1 MPKLLIKYLSI
12 LIFISAIFSSDY
24 KNLILI
30 EFDNVS
36 QNTVYDYFK
45 SSIPNKIKNHPYFN
59 SNFNVEYAK
68 SIEPYL
74 NNETNGTSESLLLM
88 GKFFASNSQ
97 IKISYNVYDM
107 NNWDKIITKEFFC
120 FVTDE
125 ECITTSLLSS
135 LDKSFSKLFLK
146 SEIDLDLSYDLNS
159 EPLDDENEF
168 YLFDKNYNSSSN
180 FAAEA
185 DLQSYWISL
194 NKDDEQNKSNL
205 DTLNQELLF
214 VNEKLENTQKLLAFI
229 DNILKSPYD
238 VSIGEIDFNDQ
249 ILEEGNVLIT
259 VPVQYTIKKSFIEDY
274 IAMLPHASKSNKN
287 GSVSIKFS
295 RDDYIFTSEI
305 DDRFGLMDYQVSPVL
320 YISNHDGKLSKIHI
334 DSWKHKNKL
343 KGENSDFISIS
354 DSFYPLF
361 SITPGE
367 KSMHVHLDMQLLKID
382 YSFNI
387 SYEDMANISKV
398 AIKFLYESDVNQTIN
413 NTMVNNEE

>member
-1 MPKLLIKYLSI
+1 M
-12 LIFISAIFSSDY
+12 
-24 KNLILI
+24 
-30 EFDNVS
+30 
-36 QNTVYDYFK
+36 
-45 SSIPNKIKNHPYFN
+45 
-59 SNFNVEYAK
+59 
-68 SIEPYL
+68 
-74 NNETNGTSESLLLM
+74 
-88 GKFFASNSQ
+88 
-97 IKISYNVYDM
+97 
-107 NNWDKIITKEFFC
+107 
-120 FVTDE
+120 
-125 ECITTSLLSS
+125 
-135 LDKSFSKLFLK
+135 DKSFSKLFLK
-146 SEIDLDLSYDLNS
+146 SEIDLDLSYDLNI

-185 DLQSYWISL
+185 DLQSYWKSL

-205 DTLNQELLF
+205 DTLNQESSF
-214 VNEKLENTQKLLAFI
+214 VNEKLENTQKLLSFI

-238 VSIGEIDFNDQ
+238 VSIGEIDFNDE
-249 ILEEGNVLIT
+249 ILEGGNVLIT

-274 IAMLPHASKSNKN
+274 IAMLPHNTKSNKN

-320 YISNHDGKLSKIHI
+320 YVSNHDGKLSKIHI

-343 KGENSDFISIS
+343 KNESSDFVSIS

-367 KSMHVHLDMQLLKID
+367 KSMHVHLDMQLLNID

-398 AIKFLYESDVNQTIN
+398 AIKFLYESDINQTIN

>member
-59 SNFNVEYAK
+59 SNFNVEYAE

-74 NNETNGTSESLLLM
+74 NNETNETSESLLLM

-125 ECITTSLLSS
+125 ECITISLLSS

-146 SEIDLDLSYDLNS
+146 SEIDLDLSYDLNI

-185 DLQSYWISL
+185 DLQSYWKSL

-205 DTLNQELLF
+205 DTLNQESSF
-214 VNEKLENTQKLLAFI
+214 VNEKLENTQKLLSFI

-238 VSIGEIDFNDQ
+238 VSIGEIDFNDE
-249 ILEEGNVLIT
+249 ILEGGNVLIT

-305 DDRFGLMDYQVSPVL
+305 DDRFGLMNYQVSPVL

-343 KGENSDFISIS
+343 KNESSDFVSIS

-398 AIKFLYESDVNQTIN
+398 AIKFLYESDINQTIN